1 MSQPTLLGHLR
12 ARAGRTFTDAAWS
25 VIAHAGRRLPNARP
39 ERHGVERI
47 ADVAYLETDREH
59 HRLDVY
65 RPVKRSGP
73 LPIVL
78 YIHGGGFRILS
89 KDTHWLMAIAFA
101 RRGYLVFNINYRL
114 APEHP
119 FPAAAE
125 DGCAALA
132 WVAENAAR
140 FGGDLDRLVLA
151 GESAGANL
159 ATSLA
164 IATAWS
170 RPEPWAHR
178 AFETGICPRAV
189 VPACGIL
196 QVTDVDRFARRKR
209 LPGFL
214 RDRLREVEDAY
225 LPHTHPRGPAR
236 DLADPLLWLERA
248 DKPARPLAPFFAGV
262 GTADVLLD
270 DTRRLKAAL
279 DRLEVPCEVRYYPG
293 EIHAFHAMVWR
304 PAARAYWRDTF
315 AFLDRHVRLAAE
327 EEEAESVVG

>member
-1 MSQPTLLGHLR
+1 MASPSPSSSLLHTLR
-12 ARAGRTFTDAAWS
+12 VRAGRTFMDATWAML
-25 VIAHAGRRLPNARP
+25 AQAGRLPNARP

-47 ADVAYLETDREH
+47 CDVPYAETDREH

-65 RPVKRSGP
+65 RPIERKGP
-73 LPIVL
+73 LPVVL

-101 RRGYLVFNINYRL
+101 RRGYVVFNINYRL

-119 FPAAAE
+119 FPAAME

-132 WVAENAAR
+132 WVVANAAR
-140 FGGDLDRLVLA
+140 FGGDPSRIVFA

-159 ATSLA
+159 VTSLA
-164 IATAWS
+164 IATAWP
-170 RPEPWAHR
+170 RPEPWAQKVWELGVR
-178 AFETGICPRAV
+178 PRAV

-196 QVTDVDRFARRKR
+196 QVTDVDRFLRRKR
-209 LPGFL
+209 IGNFL
-214 RDRLREVEDAY
+214 RDRLREVEQAY
-225 LPHTHPRGPAR
+225 LPDTHPRGEAR

-248 DKPARPLAPFFAGV
+248 DKPVRPLPPFLAGV

-279 DRLEVPCEVRYYPG
+279 DRLQVPCEVRYYPG
-293 EIHAFHAMVWR
+293 EIHAFHALVWR
-304 PAARAYWRDTF
+304 PAARAFWKETF
-315 AFLDRHVRLAAE
+315 SFLEPYVRLEGA
-327 EEEAESVVG
+327 

>member
-1 MSQPTLLGHLR
+1 MAPSSLLGRLQ
-12 ARAGRTFTDAAWS
+12 ARAGRTFADAAWAML
-25 VIAHAGRRLPNARP
+25 AHSGRHLPNARP

-47 ADVAYLETDREH
+47 ENVPYLATDAEH
-59 HRLDVY
+59 HLLDIY
-65 RPVKRSGP
+65 RPVKREGP
-73 LPIVL
+73 LPVVL

-114 APEHP
+114 APQHP

-125 DGCAALA
+125 DGCAALV
-132 WVAENAAR
+132 WVMQNAAR
-140 FGGDLDRLVLA
+140 YGGDPSRLVLA

-164 IATAWS
+164 VATAWP
-170 RPEPWAHR
+170 RPEPWAHAVWEAGAR
-178 AFETGICPRAV
+178 PRAV
-189 VPACGIL
+189 LPACGIL
-196 QVTDVDRFARRKR
+196 QVTDVERFIRRKK
-209 LPGFL
+209 LSTFL
-214 RDRLREVEDAY
+214 RDRLKEVEDAY

-236 DLADPLLWLERA
+236 DMADPLLWLERA
-248 DKPARPLAPFFAGV
+248 DEPVRPLAPFFAGV

-279 DRLEVPCEVRYYPG
+279 DRLGVTCEVRYYPG

-304 PAARAYWRDTF
+304 PAARAFWRDTF
-315 AFLDRHVRLAAE
+315 AFLERHVRAAE
-327 EEEAESVVG
+327 VQAAATAG